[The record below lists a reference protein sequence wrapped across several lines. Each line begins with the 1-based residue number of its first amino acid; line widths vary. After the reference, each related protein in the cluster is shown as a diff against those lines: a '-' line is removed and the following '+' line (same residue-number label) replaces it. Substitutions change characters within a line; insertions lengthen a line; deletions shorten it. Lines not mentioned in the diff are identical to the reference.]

1 MEQENKK
8 KWWKEVNI
16 TVLIMFL
23 LKYALKKLKI
33 ESIIIDWID
42 CFLYVWMKYMKC
54 FSGFVLI
61 VDHEMWLGSFR
72 ADSNDS
78 RRRVSITWEN
88 DYVAELDWKLCEQVL

>member
-1 MEQENKK
+1 MVEQENKK

-23 LKYALKKLKI
+23 LKYVLKKLKI
-33 ESIIIDWID
+33 ESIILD
-42 CFLYVWMKYMKC
+42 CFLYVLMKCMNC

-72 ADSNDS
+72 ADSNDF